1 MIKIEGLTKCY
12 NKFKALDDISLHINE
27 GEIFGFI
34 GPNGA
39 GKSTTIKVLTGL
51 LKPTEGK
58 ASIDGID
65 CTNGAKELRYK
76 VGYMPDNFGVYAGLK
91 VWEYLDF
98 FCAAYKIPKRERSD
112 TIERVLD
119 VTSSHRIK
127 DFFMDA
133 LSKGMKQKAGLA
145 KTLLHDPDVVIL
157 DEPSSGL
164 DPRARIEMR
173 ELIKKLKDSGKTMMI
188 SSHILSE
195 LSEISDQIGIIE
207 KGVLLAS
214 GSVDEVM
221 QDFKQDLCYEIEV
234 LADVKKALKVISAI
248 KTKGLIEHYERVG
261 EMFTVKVTS
270 GEESDAA
277 RILNML
283 IKNSISIKNFR
294 RVEVDLEEV
303 FLTVTNQHGNED
315 E

>member
-12 NKFKALDDISLHINE
+12 NKFKALDDLSLHIKE

-39 GKSTTIKVLTGL
+39 GKSTAIKVLTGL

-98 FCAAYKIPKRERSD
+98 FCAAYKIPKRDRSD

-173 ELIKKLKDSGKTMMI
+173 ELIKKLKVSGKTIMV

-214 GSVDEVM
+214 GSVEEVM
-221 QDFKQDLCYEIEV
+221 QDFKQELCYEIEV
-234 LADVKKALKVISAI
+234 LTDVKKALKVINAI
-248 KTKGLIEHYERVG
+248 KTKGLIEHFERLG
-261 EMFTVKVTS
+261 EMFTVKVSS
-270 GEESDAA
+270 GEDSDAA
-277 RILNML
+277 RILNIL
-283 IKNSISIKNFR
+283 IKNSISVKNFR

>member
-12 NKFKALDDISLHINE
+12 NKFKALDNLSLHIKE

-98 FCAAYKIPKRERSD
+98 FCAAYKIPKKERSD

-173 ELIKKLKDSGKTMMI
+173 ELIKKLKDNGKTMMV

-207 KGVLLAS
+207 KGELLAA
-214 GSVDEVM
+214 GSVEEVM
-221 QDFKQDLCYEIEV
+221 KDFRQDLCYELEV
-234 LADVKKALKVISAI
+234 MGDLKKALKVVSAI
-248 KTKGLIEHYERVG
+248 KTKGLIEHFERMG
-261 EMFTVKVTS
+261 EMFTIKVTS
-270 GEESDAA
+270 GDEADAA

-283 IKNSISIKNFR
+283 VKNTVAIKNFR
-294 RVEVDLEEV
+294 KVEVDLEEV